1 MTATRSVSMNSLQE
15 SALGLPTTN
24 GGSVAELQSNLS
36 RNKALGS
43 PTSTKARGR
52 KRTQSWDT
60 SPGSVEDGED
70 EEGQEERRRQ
80 PGVKRACNECRQ
92 QKACDSTPTTAL
104 EKLISSSCIAAL

>member
-1 MTATRSVSMNSLQE
+1 MNTLQE
-15 SALGLPTTN
+15 SALGLSTTN
-24 GGSVAELQSNLS
+24 GTSLADLQSNLP
-36 RNKALGS
+36 RNNALGS

-60 SPGSVEDGED
+60 SPGSVEEGED

-92 QKACDSTPTTAL
+92 QKVWRPPPTISPQ
-104 EKLISSSCIAAL
+104 KLTSPSCTAAL